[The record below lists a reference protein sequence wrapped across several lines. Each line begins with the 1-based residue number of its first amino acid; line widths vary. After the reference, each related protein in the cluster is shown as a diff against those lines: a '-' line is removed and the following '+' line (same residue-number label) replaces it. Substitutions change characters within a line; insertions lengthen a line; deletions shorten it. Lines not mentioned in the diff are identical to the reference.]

1 MTQITNAFSS
11 YDAVANREDLSDVIY
26 NIDPFDTPIMSAIG
40 RRNVDNRIFD
50 WQTEELPTVDT
61 GNAKPEGDD
70 ILGAGGNA
78 SMLQAGQPTVRL
90 RNTTQISHRTASVTG
105 SQEASNPAGKN
116 SEMARQIAIKGKAL
130 KRDMESILCQK
141 QPVVYGTD
149 GAPTRNT
156 RALEHWIVTNESR
169 GATGADAVSETAVM
183 TDGTQRDLTETLVKD
198 VLQLAYTNGAEPGLF
213 VVGPFNKRVVSKFVG
228 RASATQPVT
237 LQGVDKNEVVQTV
250 SVYSSD
256 FGDLK
261 VIPSRWIRTRT
272 ALLLDPEYLAV
283 AYFRS
288 FRTEDLAKIGDGKSK
303 MVLAE
308 WGLEVRNEKAH
319 AAIFDLTTSGAHG

>member
-40 RRNVDNRIFD
+40 RRNVDSRLFD
-50 WQTEELPTVDT
+50 WQTEELPAVDLA
-61 GNAKPEGDD
+61 NAKPEGDD
-70 ILGAGGNA
+70 ILGAGGN
-78 SMLQAGQPTVRL
+78 SSQLQAGQVTVRL
-90 RNTTQISHRTASVTG
+90 RNTTQISYRNASVTG

-130 KRDMESILCQK
+130 KRDMETILCQA
-141 QPVVYGTD
+141 QPVDYGSD
-149 GAPTRNT
+149 GTPIRKT
-156 RALEHWIVTNESR
+156 RALEHWLTSNTSR
-169 GATGADAVSETAVM
+169 GAAGAAAISETAAM
-183 TDGTQRDLTETLVKD
+183 TPGTQRDLTETLVKD
-198 VLQLAYTNGAEPGLF
+198 VLQTAYTNGAEPTLF
-213 VVGPFNKRVVSKFVG
+213 VVGPFNKRVVSRFVG
-228 RASATQPVT
+228 RATATQPVN
-237 LQGVDKNEVVQTV
+237 LNDVGRNEVVQSV
-250 SVYSSD
+250 AVYSSD

-272 ALLLDPEYLAV
+272 ALILDPEYAAV
-283 AYFRS
+283 AFFRS

-319 AAIFDLTTSGAHG
+319 AAIFDLTTSGSHG